1 MTTTGDV
8 IMVTPSTPRRTRRA
22 VRRRFTRAQIL
33 GLLREAAAGTP
44 LMDLC
49 WNHCISRSTFRA
61 WKAKYG
67 ATASDAQT
75 GLLQQL
81 ELENARLRSALARAN
96 SDRKPLRLQS
106 PGVPPLPA
114 RTRSIASYRT
124 TAGECRTIDPDS
136 PLRTIAKS
144 ARSSS
149 CVPSLTNNA
158 GGVSPGSSARSR
170 R

>member
-1 MTTTGDV
+1 MLLTRITMTTIGDA
-8 IMVTPSTPRRTRRA
+8 IMATPSTPRRTRRA

-67 ATASDAQT
+67 AVASDGKN

-81 ELENARLRSALARAN
+81 ELENA
-96 SDRKPLRLQS
+96 RLQS

-114 RTRSIASYRT
+114 RTRRIASYRP

-136 PLRTIAKS
+136 TLGTITKS

-149 CVPSLTNNA
+149 CVASLMNNA
-158 GGVSPGSSARSR
+158 GGVSPVSSARSR